1 MRFRRSRLLSEGSHT
16 CWEGTLNASTPQ
28 GWGSSCLQS
37 PGWGSAGHED
47 CLFLNV
53 WSPAL
58 PEPSEAAADLLP
70 VFFYIHGGS
79 LVAGS
84 GNTYFQG
91 LKGQG
96 LVIVTINYR
105 LNVAG
110 FLALDALTETDEE
123 KASGNYGLSDQV
135 TALRWVQKN
144 IAQFGAKT
152 HILLCAIFH
161 FHNTWV
167 INLPRQARD
176 KHRGQTQREVR
187 PSQVEIQPRLRLLG
201 RAPAVPLCG
210 TCWRFPPQRVSL
222 RRRFR

>member
-144 IAQFGAKT
+144 IAQFGAKYASP
-152 HILLCAIFH
+152 LRH
-161 FHNTWV
+161 FIRNM

-176 KHRGQTQREVR
+176 KPRESAQKEMC

-210 TCWRFPPQRVSL
+210 TCWRFLPQRASL